1 MLLTP
6 EQSGDE
12 MADYGRRHPT
22 AARVL
27 SKRLL
32 GYEVDGTAED
42 YYALGHDAVP
52 FVALKV
58 RG

>member
-1 MLLTP
+1 M
-6 EQSGDE
+6 
-12 MADYGRRHPT
+12 
-22 AARVL
+22 
-27 SKRLL
+27 

-52 FVALKV
+52 FVALKA